1 MGRQRKKAPNI
12 IVEMVY
18 GEKKNLQK
26 QVNDVYIRSLKRRMD
41 ENNLTAAERNQ
52 VIDHLQAYY
61 AQMG

>member
-18 GEKKNLQK
+18 GEKKNIQK

>member
-61 AQMG
+61 AQRG

>member
-26 QVNDVYIRSLKRRMD
+26 QVNDVYVRSLKRRMD

-52 VIDHLQAYY
+52 VIDRLQAYY
-61 AQMG
+61 AQRG

>member
-18 GEKKNLQK
+18 GEKKNIQK

-61 AQMG
+61 SQMG